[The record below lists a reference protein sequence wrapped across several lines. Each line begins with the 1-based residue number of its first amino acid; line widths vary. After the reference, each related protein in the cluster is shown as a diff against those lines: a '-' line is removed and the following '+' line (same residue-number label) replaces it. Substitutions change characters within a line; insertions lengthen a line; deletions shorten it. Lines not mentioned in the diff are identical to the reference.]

1 MPATIQLYVTYQ
13 QVSVFD
19 PNLSNPFNFWKDE
32 HVAQGF
38 SWRKGSVGFG
48 TLDPEGAIDIDLRSE
63 TSPVPDEGAIRAIV
77 VPFER
82 PKLGNVEIAT
92 ITESRILAIPDET
105 TGLLYQAGIAGDRS
119 RYSISFL
126 KGPAPSPQILIID
139 PEISMPANG
148 RFLMDTVPG

>member
-48 TLDPEGAIDIDLRSE
+48 TLDPEGAILIDLRSE
-63 TSPVPDEGAIRAIV
+63 TRPVPDEGAIRAIV
-77 VPFER
+77 VPYER

-92 ITESRILAIPDET
+92 IHLSHSRRDH
-105 TGLLYQAGIAGDRS
+105 GIAVSSWYCRRS
-119 RYSISFL
+119 L
-126 KGPAPSPQILIID
+126 PILHQF
-139 PEISMPANG
+139 S
-148 RFLMDTVPG
+148 